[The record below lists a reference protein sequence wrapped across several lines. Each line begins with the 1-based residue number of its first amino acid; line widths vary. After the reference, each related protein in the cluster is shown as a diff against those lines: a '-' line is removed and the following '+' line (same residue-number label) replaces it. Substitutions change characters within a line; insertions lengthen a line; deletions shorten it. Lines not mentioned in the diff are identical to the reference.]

1 MPTSIRRSRID
12 THSRALGA
20 VLIASI
26 FLLQAQS
33 AALAAESRVPTVA
46 NGGAPS
52 SLAAASAG
60 PHTLFLPMIFGTGTA
75 TPPPAQPT
83 QRIYWGALVD
93 GQAPSPEKIAVFDA
107 FEQQSGKKMSILHW
121 GQPWKMNGQ
130 FVAFQN
136 QYMDTVRSRGSIP
149 MLDWGSTEAG
159 SGFNHH
165 AFELSNITHGKFH
178 RSFPQWLLSLNEPLM
193 IGETGSLEAAD
204 GGALKAEWFQRAFSA
219 AELTQ
224 NFPHIKAV
232 VVFDWDDNSELLAT
246 LPIDSS
252 PAAIDAFAETIASD
266 KFASNE
272 FAQLGGTVI
281 QPLP

>member
-1 MPTSIRRSRID
+1 MNGNWQFPWAEQLNGNRPGDYVNAWRHVHDIFQQNGVTNVSWVWCPNIAGSTTRVMSSLYPGDAYVDWTCLDGYNKYDVWLSFNTVFTSSGINWLENSYQEI
-12 THSRALGA
+12 
-20 VLIASI
+20 V
-26 FLLQAQS
+26 
-33 AALAAESRVPTVA
+33 ALA
-46 NGGAPS
+46 PS
-52 SLAAASAG
+52 
-60 PHTLFLPMIFGTGTA
+60 
-75 TPPPAQPT
+75 
-83 QRIYWGALVD
+83 
-93 GQAPSPEKIAVFDA
+93 K
-107 FEQQSGKKMSILHW
+107 
-121 GQPWKMNGQ
+121 
-130 FVAFQN
+130 
-136 QYMDTVRSRGSIP
+136 
-149 MLDWGSTEAG
+149 
-159 SGFNHH
+159 
-165 AFELSNITHGKFH
+165 
-178 RSFPQWLLSLNEPLM
+178 PLM

-252 PAAIDAFAETIASD
+252 PAAINAFAETIASD